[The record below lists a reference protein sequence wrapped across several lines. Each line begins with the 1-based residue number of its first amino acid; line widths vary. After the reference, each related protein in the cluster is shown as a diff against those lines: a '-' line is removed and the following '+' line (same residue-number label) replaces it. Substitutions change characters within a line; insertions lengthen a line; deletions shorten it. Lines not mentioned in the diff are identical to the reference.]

1 LSLIPEKTVQGEAL
15 SGLKRWA
22 SGKGLDMKEDHEVL
36 QKVIGILQSFLPNN
50 INISPDTDMETELSI
65 DSLKSMEILANL
77 EDSFDISIPINVLSK
92 VRTVRDLALQVQ
104 KLIESG

>member
-1 LSLIPEKTVQGEAL
+1 
-15 SGLKRWA
+15 
-22 SGKGLDMKEDHEVL
+22 MKEDHEVL